1 MVISQKYKN
10 RVSVQRV
17 KLLILPGVRSSC
29 KVGKGARIVFFPLV
43 QVGTTAPPP
52 GFPAVSSKDSS
63 GVSVSPKPHEASAPR
78 LQLQSLAA
86 GEGGRQ
92 GGARNKAKFVPLMSA
107 EGRSKMAMH
116 LPGRHACQCL
126 AQKHALVNNCVE
138 CGRIVCAQVSTPPQ
152 QGAKISLQIWSV
164 NAIRLPIHTV

>member
-10 RVSVQRV
+10 RLGIQRV
-17 KLLILPGVRSSC
+17 KLLVKPGVRSSC

-43 QVGTTAPPP
+43 QVGATAPPP

-63 GVSVSPKPHEASAPR
+63 GVSVSPKPARKSHEGGTPR

-92 GGARNKAKFVPLMSA
+92 GGTRNKAKFVPLMSA

-138 CGRIVCAQVSTPPQ
+138 CGRIVCAQVSIAPPPAT
-152 QGAKISLQIWSV
+152 GGG
-164 NAIRLPIHTV
+164 